1 MHSNCRHLD
10 LALLASIALLTGM
23 NLPAFA
29 KGGGV
34 GYWLEGKVTSVR
46 LVDTHVELVIRGRL
60 TLDQYSGAPSTRQSI
75 HYECERGIS
84 ASLSQWEAFF
94 AMSVDW
100 RGGALRGA
108 GGLDRLVQSAL
119 KRGNVIKMELQK
131 PNIHFTDWQCPVVKA
146 EVIRA
151 TDPDLK

>member
-1 MHSNCRHLD
+1 
-10 LALLASIALLTGM
+10 
-23 NLPAFA
+23 
-29 KGGGV
+29 
-34 GYWLEGKVTSVR
+34 
-46 LVDTHVELVIRGRL
+46 
-60 TLDQYSGAPSTRQSI
+60 
-75 HYECERGIS
+75 
-84 ASLSQWEAFF
+84 
-94 AMSVDW
+94 MSVDW